1 MVYRMD
7 FVSKASA
14 RKNQRSAAE
23 RILAQ
28 HIKRSQKTSESHT
41 QLAIDPSILS
51 YAQKRMWYLH
61 LMDPNSAAYNI
72 FSIAKLHGKVDV
84 DALRQAFQALI
95 NRHPSLRTSF
105 QSTTNGHPVSAVH
118 ATVGADVSVVD
129 DPALPQECLD
139 DFIWK
144 PFDLGLAPLLRAV
157 VIRSDDDTC
166 LIALVIHH
174 IIADGWSLGILHEDL
189 QRFYAAALASQTL
202 PVTGN
207 IDFSTFV
214 AAEKAWI
221 ASEAGIRSRQF
232 WKNQLHELE
241 QIELPMAKPRP
252 AIANFRG
259 KHIDLTLPQGLLQ
272 SLEAL
277 AKQHDCSLYMV
288 LGAALKVLLYRYSG
302 QTDIVFGTPVAN
314 RPVEELENVLGLFVN
329 TVVLRT
335 RILPQADFT
344 TVLKAFRDT
353 ALLALEH
360 QQTPFEQV
368 VEDLNPE
375 RSLSHNPLFQVLFTL
390 QNVEA
395 GKIELHGTRTELLK
409 VDLDFARVDLEWTLW
424 RRPTDARLRINY
436 ALDLFDEQVIREMAS
451 HYECLLNCIVQTPQQ
466 DISQLPLFHK
476 PSSSNGT
483 PDDLVWPSC
492 GLHGLFLEAA
502 KISPTAGAVSDK
514 HGVLTFDTLNRHSA
528 ALALQ
533 LLQSGVRQG
542 DTVAIC
548 VDRSV
553 DIAVATLAVLRAGAA
568 FVPINP
574 ADPDDR
580 RAFITSDSNAR
591 AIILSCA
598 DKRCD
603 TIPGIVIGKAYD
615 QPTPEQLRSI
625 DAAVVPESPSY
636 ILYTSG
642 TTGRPKGV
650 MVSHGNIVNTMRAC
664 QLLHEC
670 SPSDVGLVLAAS
682 TFDVF
687 YFELFIAMLAG
698 GQSRIVTQ
706 EEIFSPQKIDELLK
720 TATIFQAVPGL
731 MENLLTSMSQS
742 SSRSHESLRVVITGG
757 DIVPADLLA
766 TLSHAFPNARVFV
779 AYGPT
784 EATIFSTLY
793 LYDKQRPVNGY
804 PIGQPLDGVEVVI
817 ADEHGNVLPD
827 DVTGEIWIG
836 GRGVATGYIHREVET
851 RASFIE
857 LSGRKYYRSGDR
869 GRWNRVQRTFEF
881 RGRLDSQVKV
891 RGFRI
896 ELGEIEAVLTSLPSV
911 HNAVVLAV
919 GEPGSNCR
927 LVACVT
933 AQDAPEVEQDLMNK
947 FDADVVAHW
956 RTLFDQTHEMSA
968 PGTRDFTGWNSS
980 YDQQPIAPSVMDEWL
995 DGTVENILHRLP
1007 DRRSTPPNI
1016 LEIGVGTGLL
1026 AQELAPHCARYVGT
1040 DFSTSVILK
1049 LRQKLRLS
1057 KLTNIELSIAEAR
1070 NLPEFETLFD
1080 VIIVN
1085 SVSQYFPDITYLT
1098 EVLDA
1103 LRNRLSPD
1111 GVVYL
1116 GDVRNYCLLETF
1128 HASVQSARAPQLTN
1142 NELLPRIAKAVQD
1155 EPELNV
1161 NPCYFHNYGK
1171 KTGLTPRIEPRRG
1184 RHATEMNKYRYDVTL
1199 SRHSGLCYDDLP
1211 ALNWQDWGDGNWT
1224 FEKLADHLRSGTNAA
1239 FSFTCVPHGLLID
1252 DLRRRNELYAMDAQ
1266 STPSNG
1272 VIPEELRELAAECGY
1287 TVSFNCSDH
1296 PDGHYDMVLST
1307 AGSPHPANLFSTLA
1321 GRSFLSEPSADGNNP
1336 GARLKK
1342 VHLANLIKE
1351 ALSKRLPS
1359 YMLPS
1364 VITVLDALPI
1374 TANGKIDRKRI
1385 PTVFSTTT
1393 DSRPPKS
1400 PSELLIARIW
1410 QDVLAYK
1417 VESVADDFFEVGGT
1431 SLLAISITVHL
1442 RQAGISLMP
1451 QVVFEHRTVELLARW
1466 IDTAQPSSE
1475 QPQAIT
1481 HVEPAAADPEVD
1493 FARIDPALD
1502 TWSHCRQVLLT
1513 GATGMLGVHILHEL
1527 LCSYPHLEIICL
1539 VRARDDQAAQERL
1552 ASQYAW
1558 YFPQSVITAP
1568 LFSRRVRCIKGDL
1581 RETNLGLGDELR
1593 SALTASC
1600 DRVIHAAADVRHVGS
1615 ERDFFAVNTDGTE
1628 RVIELCSQLSR
1639 PSLCHISTI
1648 GVAGRSLDGVARS
1661 INEYQLEVGQTPT
1674 EAYSASKIFAEHLI
1688 ADFNKSGDYAT
1699 VFRVGTVSP
1708 NSVNGKF
1715 QRNIDAHFFSRYV
1728 RAVMGLGVA
1737 ANWTER
1743 RIQLIPA
1750 DTMAQ
1755 AVLLLGGQPLAAG
1768 RTFHIQTPNALP
1780 YGEFIQTL
1788 NELGYR
1794 IDLVS
1799 AQEFENTLPILG
1811 RDKALVEDVGRILPM
1826 TYRGPGRPVALKHAV
1841 TDAWLDKLGF
1851 QYFKPT
1857 KSWIAD
1863 FVAHGVEQGFF
1874 PPAGG
1879 AR

>member
-1 MVYRMD
+1 MIYRMD
-7 FVSKASA
+7 FGSKASA
-14 RKNQRSAAE
+14 RKDQRSAAE

-28 HIKRSQKTSESHT
+28 HIKRAQETSESHT
-41 QLAIDPSILS
+41 QPAIDPSILS
-51 YAQKRMWYLH
+51 YGQKRMWFLH

-72 FSIAKLHGKVDV
+72 FSIAKLHGNVDV

-95 NRHPSLRTSF
+95 NKHPSLRTSF
-105 QSTTNGHPVSAVH
+105 QSNANGQPESTVH
-118 ATVGADVSVVD
+118 TTVGADVSVVD
-129 DPALPQECLD
+129 DPASPQECLD

-157 VIRSDDDTC
+157 VIRNDDDTC
-166 LIALVIHH
+166 LMALVIHH

-189 QRFYAAALASQTL
+189 QRFYAAALASQAL

-221 ASEAGIRSRQF
+221 TSETGIRSRQF
-232 WKNQLHELE
+232 WKNQLHDLP

-259 KHIDLTLPQGLLQ
+259 KHIDLTLPQGLVQ

-335 RILPQADFT
+335 RILPQANFT
-344 TVLKAFRDT
+344 TALKAFRDT
-353 ALLALEH
+353 TLLALEH
-360 QQTPFEQV
+360 QRTPFEQV

-395 GKIELHGTRTELLK
+395 GKIELQGTRTELLK
-409 VDLDFARVDLEWTLW
+409 VDLDIARVDLEWTLW

-483 PDDLVWPSC
+483 PDDLVWPNS

-502 KISPTAGAVSDK
+502 KISPTACAVSDK
-514 HGVLTFDTLNRHSA
+514 HGVLTFDTLNRHST

-603 TIPGIVIGKAYD
+603 TIPSIVIGKAYD

-625 DAAVVPESPSY
+625 DAAVVPESPCY

-687 YFELFIAMLAG
+687 YFELLIAMLAG

-804 PIGQPLDGVEVVI
+804 PIGRPLDGVEVVI

-869 GRWNRVQRTFEF
+869 GRWNRAQRTFEF

-927 LVACVT
+927 LVAC
-933 AQDAPEVEQDLMNK
+933 D
-947 FDADVVAHW
+947 
-956 RTLFDQTHEMSA
+956 S
-968 PGTRDFTGWNSS
+968 TGC
-980 YDQQPIAPSVMDEWL
+980 
-995 DGTVENILHRLP
+995 T
-1007 DRRSTPPNI
+1007 
-1016 LEIGVGTGLL
+1016 
-1026 AQELAPHCARYVGT
+1026 
-1040 DFSTSVILK
+1040 
-1049 LRQKLRLS
+1049 
-1057 KLTNIELSIAEAR
+1057 
-1070 NLPEFETLFD
+1070 
-1080 VIIVN
+1080 
-1085 SVSQYFPDITYLT
+1085 
-1098 EVLDA
+1098 
-1103 LRNRLSPD
+1103 
-1111 GVVYL
+1111 
-1116 GDVRNYCLLETF
+1116 
-1128 HASVQSARAPQLTN
+1128 
-1142 NELLPRIAKAVQD
+1142 
-1155 EPELNV
+1155 
-1161 NPCYFHNYGK
+1161 
-1171 KTGLTPRIEPRRG
+1171 
-1184 RHATEMNKYRYDVTL
+1184 
-1199 SRHSGLCYDDLP
+1199 
-1211 ALNWQDWGDGNWT
+1211 
-1224 FEKLADHLRSGTNAA
+1224 
-1239 FSFTCVPHGLLID
+1239 
-1252 DLRRRNELYAMDAQ
+1252 
-1266 STPSNG
+1266 
-1272 VIPEELRELAAECGY
+1272 
-1287 TVSFNCSDH
+1287 
-1296 PDGHYDMVLST
+1296 
-1307 AGSPHPANLFSTLA
+1307 
-1321 GRSFLSEPSADGNNP
+1321 
-1336 GARLKK
+1336 
-1342 VHLANLIKE
+1342 
-1351 ALSKRLPS
+1351 
-1359 YMLPS
+1359 
-1364 VITVLDALPI
+1364 
-1374 TANGKIDRKRI
+1374 
-1385 PTVFSTTT
+1385 
-1393 DSRPPKS
+1393 
-1400 PSELLIARIW
+1400 
-1410 QDVLAYK
+1410 
-1417 VESVADDFFEVGGT
+1417 
-1431 SLLAISITVHL
+1431 
-1442 RQAGISLMP
+1442 
-1451 QVVFEHRTVELLARW
+1451 
-1466 IDTAQPSSE
+1466 
-1475 QPQAIT
+1475 
-1481 HVEPAAADPEVD
+1481 
-1493 FARIDPALD
+1493 
-1502 TWSHCRQVLLT
+1502 
-1513 GATGMLGVHILHEL
+1513 
-1527 LCSYPHLEIICL
+1527 
-1539 VRARDDQAAQERL
+1539 
-1552 ASQYAW
+1552 
-1558 YFPQSVITAP
+1558 
-1568 LFSRRVRCIKGDL
+1568 
-1581 RETNLGLGDELR
+1581 
-1593 SALTASC
+1593 
-1600 DRVIHAAADVRHVGS
+1600 
-1615 ERDFFAVNTDGTE
+1615 
-1628 RVIELCSQLSR
+1628 
-1639 PSLCHISTI
+1639 
-1648 GVAGRSLDGVARS
+1648 
-1661 INEYQLEVGQTPT
+1661 
-1674 EAYSASKIFAEHLI
+1674 
-1688 ADFNKSGDYAT
+1688 
-1699 VFRVGTVSP
+1699 
-1708 NSVNGKF
+1708 
-1715 QRNIDAHFFSRYV
+1715 
-1728 RAVMGLGVA
+1728 
-1737 ANWTER
+1737 
-1743 RIQLIPA
+1743 
-1750 DTMAQ
+1750 
-1755 AVLLLGGQPLAAG
+1755 
-1768 RTFHIQTPNALP
+1768 
-1780 YGEFIQTL
+1780 
-1788 NELGYR
+1788 
-1794 IDLVS
+1794 
-1799 AQEFENTLPILG
+1799 
-1811 RDKALVEDVGRILPM
+1811 
-1826 TYRGPGRPVALKHAV
+1826 
-1841 TDAWLDKLGF
+1841 
-1851 QYFKPT
+1851 
-1857 KSWIAD
+1857 
-1863 FVAHGVEQGFF
+1863 
-1874 PPAGG
+1874 
-1879 AR
+1879 

>member
-1 MVYRMD
+1 MKSEQKKSEPHAQLD
-7 FVSKASA
+7 IDTSA
-14 RKNQRSAAE
+14 
-23 RILAQ
+23 
-28 HIKRSQKTSESHT
+28 
-41 QLAIDPSILS
+41 LS
-51 YAQKRMWYLH
+51 YGQKRMWFLH
-61 LMDPNSAAYNI
+61 LMDPSSAAYNI
-72 FSIAKLHGKVDV
+72 FSIAKLHGHVNV
-84 DALRQAFQALI
+84 DALRAALQALI
-95 NRHPSLRTSF
+95 KKHPSLRTSF
-105 QSTTNGHPVSAVH
+105 HANDNGKPESVIHE
-118 ATVGADVSVVD
+118 TVDADLTVLD
-129 DPALPQECLD
+129 NPEAPEQCLD
-139 DFIWK
+139 SFIWQ
-144 PFDLGLAPLLRAV
+144 PFDLGCAPLLKAV
-157 VIRSDDDTC
+157 VIRTDDETC
-166 LIALVIHH
+166 LMALVIHH
-174 IIADGWSLGILHEDL
+174 IVADGWSLGILHKDL
-189 QRFYAAALASQTL
+189 QRFYAAALTSQAL
-202 PVTGN
+202 PTNGY
-207 IDFSTFV
+207 IDFSSFV

-221 ASEAGIRSRQF
+221 ASEAGIGSRHF
-232 WKNQLHELE
+232 WKTQLHDLA
-241 QIELPMAKPRP
+241 QIELPMANPRP

-259 KHIDLTLPQGLLQ
+259 KHIDLTLPLGLVQ

-277 AKQHDCSLYMV
+277 AKQYDSSLYMV
-288 LGAALKVLLYRYSG
+288 LGAALKVLLHRYSG

-335 RILPQADFT
+335 RIPSQASFT
-344 TVLKAFRDT
+344 TILKAFRDT
-353 ALLALEH
+353 TLLALEH
-360 QQTPFEQV
+360 QRMPFEQV

-395 GKIELHGTRTELLK
+395 GKVELEGTRTELLK
-409 VDLDFARVDLEWTLW
+409 IDLDVARVDLEWTLW

-466 DISQLPLFHK
+466 DISQLPLFLNL
-476 PSSSNGT
+476 SSAKGT
-483 PDDLVWPSC
+483 PDEQPWPDC
-492 GLHGLFLEAA
+492 GLHGLFLKAA
-502 KISPTAGAVSDK
+502 QISPNAGAVSDK
-514 HGVLTFDTLNRHSA
+514 RGLLTFDQLSRQSA
-528 ALALQ
+528 ALAVQ
-533 LLQSGVRQG
+533 LVQSGVHQS

-548 VDRSV
+548 VERSV

-574 ADPDDR
+574 ADPEDR

-591 AIILSCA
+591 AIIVSCA
-598 DKRCD
+598 DKGCD
-603 TIPGIVIGKAYD
+603 TIPSIVIGKNHE
-615 QPTPEQLRSI
+615 QPTPEQLRTI
-625 DAAVVPESPSY
+625 DAKVVPGSPCY

-706 EEIFSPQKIDELLK
+706 EEIFSPQAINELLK

-742 SSRSHESLRVVITGG
+742 TSRIHESLRVVITGG
-757 DIVPADLLA
+757 DVVPADLLS
-766 TLSHAFPNARVFV
+766 TLSHAFPRAKVFV

-793 LYDKQRPVNGY
+793 LYDAQHPVTGY
-804 PIGQPLDGVEVVI
+804 PIGQPLEGVEVVI
-817 ADEHGNVLPD
+817 ADKHGNVLPD

-836 GRGVATGYIHREVET
+836 GRGVATGYINREAET
-851 RASFIE
+851 CASFIE
-857 LSGRKYYRSGDR
+857 FSGRKFYRSGDR
-869 GRWNRVQRTFEF
+869 GRWNRALRTFEF

-896 ELGEIEAVLTSLPSV
+896 ELGEVEAVLTSLPSV

-933 AQDAPEVEQDLMNK
+933 AHDNHLEQEQDN

-956 RTLFDQTHEMSA
+956 RTLFDQTHEISA

-980 YDQQPIAPSVMDEWL
+980 YDQQPIAPSIMNEWL
-995 DGTVENILHRLP
+995 DGTVENILRCITEK
-1007 DRRSTPPNI
+1007 RSTLPNV
-1016 LEIGVGTGLL
+1016 LEVGVGTGLL

-1057 KLTNIELSIAEAR
+1057 RLTNIELSVAEAR
-1070 NLPEFETLFD
+1070 NLPADDTLFD
-1080 VIIVN
+1080 VIVVN

-1098 EVLDA
+1098 EVLDT
-1103 LRNRLSPD
+1103 LLGRLAPD
-1111 GVVYL
+1111 GVIYL

-1142 NELLPRIAKAVQD
+1142 EELLSRIAKAIQD
-1155 EPELNV
+1155 EPELNI
-1161 NPCYFHNYGK
+1161 NPRFFNNYSK
-1171 KTGLTPRIEPRRG
+1171 RTGLMLRIEPRRG

-1199 SRHSGLCYDDLP
+1199 RRPKVMCNDDLP
-1211 ALNWQDWGDGNWT
+1211 ALNWQEWRAENWT
-1224 FEKLADHLRSGTNAA
+1224 FEKLAEHLCLKADTTFA
-1239 FSFTCVPHGLLID
+1239 FTGVPHGLLIE
-1252 DLRRRNELYAMDAQ
+1252 DLRRRDELYSTD
-1266 STPSNG
+1266 TPSTLPDG
-1272 VIPEELRELAAECGY
+1272 VIPEALRELSAECGY
-1287 TVSFNCSDH
+1287 NVSFNYSDH
-1296 PDGHYDMVLST
+1296 PDGYFDMVLST
-1307 AGSPHPANLFSTLA
+1307 SAHPDNLFATLA
-1321 GRSFLSEPSADGNNP
+1321 GRSFRPEQSADGNNP

-1342 VHLANLIKE
+1342 VQLSNLIKE
-1351 ALSKRLPS
+1351 ALSRRLPN

-1364 VITVLDALPI
+1364 VVTVLDTLPI
-1374 TANGKIDRKRI
+1374 TNNGKIDRKRI
-1385 PTVFSTTT
+1385 PTVFSTIT
-1393 DSRPPKS
+1393 DSRPPSS

-1417 VESVADDFFEVGGT
+1417 VEAVADDFFEVGGT
-1431 SLLAISITVHL
+1431 SLLAIAITVQL

-1466 IDTAQPSSE
+1466 IDTVQPHHE
-1475 QPQAIT
+1475 QPQTIINE
-1481 HVEPAAADPEVD
+1481 VPAAAEPEID
-1493 FARIDPALD
+1493 FTRIDASLD
-1502 TWSHCRQVLLT
+1502 TWRDCRQVLLT

-1527 LCSYPHLEIICL
+1527 LCIYPQLEIVCL
-1539 VRARDDQAAQERL
+1539 VRAQNDQAAQDRL

-1558 YFPQSVITAP
+1558 YFPQSEIDASV
-1568 LFSRRVRCIKGDL
+1568 FSRRVRCIRGDL
-1581 RETNLGLGDELR
+1581 RERNLGIGKR
-1593 SALTASC
+1593 THSALIATC

-1628 RVIELCSQLSR
+1628 RVIELCSQLVK

-1708 NSVNGKF
+1708 NSVSGKF

-1737 ANWTER
+1737 ADWTER

-1755 AVLLLGGQPLAAG
+1755 AVLLLSGQPLAAG

-1780 YGEFIQTL
+1780 YGEFIRIL
-1788 NELGYR
+1788 NELGYG

-1799 AQEFENTLPILG
+1799 AQEFEETLPILG
-1811 RDKALVEDVGRILPM
+1811 RDKARMEDVGRILPM
-1826 TYRGPGRPVALKHAV
+1826 TYRGAGRPVALKHAV

-1857 KSWIAD
+1857 KSWIEN

-1874 PPAGG
+1874 PPADGF
-1879 AR
+1879 R

>member
-1 MVYRMD
+1 MGIG
-7 FVSKASA
+7 SKTNSN
-14 RKNQRSAAE
+14 KDQRSAAE

-28 HIKRSQKTSESHT
+28 HLKSANRTPQQRT
-41 QLAIDPSILS
+41 QLPIDTSALS
-51 YAQKRMWYLH
+51 YGQKRMWFLH

-72 FSIAKLHGKVDV
+72 FSIAKLHGYVNL
-84 DALRQAFQALI
+84 DALRQAFRALI
-95 NRHPSLRTSF
+95 HKHLSLRTSF
-105 QSTTNGHPVSAVH
+105 QANENGQPESVVHGAVD
-118 ATVGADVSVVD
+118 ADVVVID
-129 DPALPQECLD
+129 NPESPEQCLNN
-139 DFIWK
+139 FIWQ
-144 PFDLGLAPLLRAV
+144 PFDLGRAPLLKAV
-157 VIRSDDDTC
+157 VIRTDDETC
-166 LIALVIHH
+166 LMALVIHH
-174 IIADGWSLGILHEDL
+174 IVADGWSLGILHEDL
-189 QRFYAAALASQTL
+189 KSFYAAALALQSQPT
-202 PVTGN
+202 TSN

-221 ASEAGIRSRQF
+221 ASEAGIRSRKF
-232 WKNQLHELE
+232 WKRQLHDLT

-259 KHIDLTLPQGLLQ
+259 KHIDLALPQGLVQ

-277 AKQHDCSLYMV
+277 AKQYDSSLYMV
-288 LGAALKVLLYRYSG
+288 LGAALKVLLHRYSG

-314 RPVEELENVLGLFVN
+314 RPVEELEKVLGLFVN

-335 RILPQADFT
+335 GIFPQASFIS
-344 TVLKAFRDT
+344 VLKAFRDT
-353 ALLALEH
+353 TLLALEH
-360 QQTPFEQV
+360 QRTPFEQV

-395 GKIELHGTRTELLK
+395 GKIELQGTRTELLK
-409 VDLDFARVDLEWTLW
+409 VDLDVARVDLEWTFW

-466 DISQLPLFHK
+466 EISQLPLFHK
-476 PSSSNGT
+476 LSSTNRT
-483 PDDLVWPSC
+483 LDEQVWPDC

-502 KISPTAGAVSDK
+502 QISPTAAAVSDK
-514 HGVLTFDTLNRHSA
+514 HQLLTFDQLSRQSA
-528 ALALQ
+528 SLAVQ
-533 LLQSGVRQG
+533 LLQSGVHQS

-548 VDRSV
+548 VERSV
-553 DIAVATLAVLRAGAA
+553 DIAVATLAVLRVGAA

-574 ADPDDR
+574 TDPDDR
-580 RAFITSDSNAR
+580 RAFITSDSNAQ
-591 AIILSCA
+591 AIIVSCA
-598 DKRCD
+598 DKGCD
-603 TIPGIVIGKAYD
+603 TIPSIVIGKVHD
-615 QPTPEQLRSI
+615 QPTPEQLRAI
-625 DAAVVPESPSY
+625 DVAVAPESPCY

-650 MVSHGNIVNTMRAC
+650 LVSQGNIVNTMRAC

-687 YFELFIAMLAG
+687 YFELFISMLAG

-706 EEIFSPQKIDELLK
+706 EEIFSPHAIDELLK

-742 SSRSHESLRVVITGG
+742 ASHSHESLRVVITGG

-766 TLSHAFPNARVFV
+766 TLSHAFPKAKVFV

-793 LYDKQRPVNGY
+793 LYDEQRPVTGY
-804 PIGQPLDGVEVVI
+804 PIGQPLEGVEVVI
-817 ADEHGNVLPD
+817 ADEQGNMLPN

-836 GRGVATGYIHREVET
+836 GRGVATGYINREAET
-851 RASFIE
+851 RVRFIE
-857 LSGRKYYRSGDR
+857 LNGRKYYRSGDR
-869 GRWNRVQRTFEF
+869 GRWNRALRTFEF

-896 ELGEIEAVLTSLPSV
+896 EPGEIEAVLTSLPGV

-919 GEPGSNCR
+919 GDPGSNCR

-933 AQDAPEVEQDLMNK
+933 AQDAPLEQDRNT
-947 FDADVVAHW
+947 FEADVVAHW
-956 RTLFDQTHEMSA
+956 RTLFDQTHEISA

-980 YDQQPIAPSVMDEWL
+980 YDQQPIAPLVMDEWL
-995 DGTVENILHRLP
+995 DGTVENILRCIP
-1007 DRRSTPPNI
+1007 ERRSTPPNV

-1026 AQELAPHCARYVGT
+1026 AQELAPRCARYVGT

-1057 KLTNIELSIAEAR
+1057 RVTNIELSVAEAR
-1070 NLPEFETLFD
+1070 NLPQFETLFD
-1080 VIIVN
+1080 VIVVN
-1085 SVSQYFPDITYLT
+1085 SVSQYFPDMVYLT

-1103 LRNRLSPD
+1103 LRSQLAPD
-1111 GVVYL
+1111 GIIYL

-1128 HASVQSARAPQLTN
+1128 HASVQSARAPHLTSD
-1142 NELLPRIAKAVQD
+1142 ELLPRIAKAVQD

-1161 NPCYFHNYGK
+1161 NPCFFHKYAK
-1171 KTGLTPRIEPRRG
+1171 KTGLMLRIEPRRG

-1199 SRHSGLCYDDLP
+1199 SRPSAACNYDSP
-1211 ALNWQDWGDGNWT
+1211 ALNWQEWHAENWT
-1224 FEKLADHLRSGTNAA
+1224 FENLAEQLRLRTNASFA
-1239 FSFTCVPHGLLID
+1239 FTGVPHDLLSD
-1252 DLRRRNELYAMDAQ
+1252 DLRRRDEIY
-1266 STPSNG
+1266 STATPCRLPDG
-1272 VIPEELRELAAECGY
+1272 VIPEALRELAAECGY

-1296 PDGHYDMVLST
+1296 PDGYYDMVLST
-1307 AGSPHPANLFSTLA
+1307 AAHPTDMFATLA
-1321 GRSFLSEPSADGNNP
+1321 MRSFRSEPSADGNNP

-1342 VHLANLIKE
+1342 VQLSNLIKE
-1351 ALSKRLPS
+1351 ALSRRLPS

-1364 VITVLDALPI
+1364 VITVLDTLPI
-1374 TANGKIDRKRI
+1374 TSNGKIDRKRI
-1385 PTVFSTTT
+1385 PTIFSTTT
-1393 DSRPPKS
+1393 DSRPPQS

-1466 IDTAQPSSE
+1466 IDTVQPHHE
-1475 QPQAIT
+1475 QPQVAT
-1481 HVEPAAADPEVD
+1481 HLEPSAAEPEID
-1493 FARIDPALD
+1493 FTRIDAGLN
-1502 TWSHCRQVLLT
+1502 TWRHCAQVLLT
-1513 GATGMLGVHILHEL
+1513 GATGMLGIHILHEL
-1527 LCSYPHLEIICL
+1527 LCSYPHLKIVCL
-1539 VRARDDQAAQERL
+1539 VRAQNDQAAQDRL
-1552 ASQYAW
+1552 ASQYVW
-1558 YFPQSVITAP
+1558 YFPQSEIDASV
-1568 LFSRRVRCIKGDL
+1568 FSRRVRCIKGDL
-1581 RETNLGLGDELR
+1581 RERNLGLSDEVR
-1593 SALTASC
+1593 SALTAAC

-1628 RVIELCSQLSR
+1628 RVIELCSQLAK

-1648 GVAGRSLDGVARS
+1648 GVAGRSMDGVARS

-1708 NSVNGKF
+1708 NSVSGKF

-1737 ANWTER
+1737 ADWTER

-1788 NELGYR
+1788 NELGYN
-1794 IDLVS
+1794 INLVS
-1799 AQEFENTLPILG
+1799 AQEFEETLPILG
-1811 RDKALVEDVGRILPM
+1811 RDKARVEDVGRILPM
-1826 TYRGPGRPVALKHAV
+1826 TYRGAGRPVALKHTV

>member
-1 MVYRMD
+1 MD
-7 FVSKASA
+7 FCSKASA
-14 RKNQRSAAE
+14 HKDQRSAAE
-23 RILAQ
+23 RILAR
-28 HIKRSQKTSESHT
+28 HIKSAQKTSEPHT
-41 QLAIDPSILS
+41 QLDIDTSALS
-51 YAQKRMWYLH
+51 YGQKRMWFLH

-72 FSIAKLHGKVDV
+72 FSIAKLHGHVNL
-84 DALRQAFQALI
+84 DAVRQAFQALI
-95 NRHPSLRTSF
+95 NKHPSLRTSF
-105 QSTTNGHPVSAVH
+105 QANDNGQPESVVHDAVD
-118 ATVGADVSVVD
+118 ADVSVID
-129 DPALPQECLD
+129 NPESAEQCLD
-139 DFIWK
+139 SFIWQ
-144 PFDLGLAPLLRAV
+144 PFDLGRAPLLKAA
-157 VIRSDDDTC
+157 VIRTDDETC
-166 LIALVIHH
+166 LMALVIHH
-174 IIADGWSLGILHEDL
+174 IVADGWSLGILHEDL
-189 QRFYAAALASQTL
+189 QRFYAAALASQAL
-202 PVTGN
+202 PATGS

-232 WKNQLHELE
+232 WKTQLHDLA
-241 QIELPMAKPRP
+241 QIELPMANPRP

-259 KHIDLTLPQGLLQ
+259 KHIDLTLPQGLVQ

-277 AKQHDCSLYMV
+277 AKQYDSSLYMV
-288 LGAALKVLLYRYSG
+288 LGAALKVLLHRYSG
-302 QTDIVFGTPVAN
+302 QTDIVLGTPVAN

-335 RILPQADFT
+335 RILPQASFT

-353 ALLALEH
+353 TLLALEH
-360 QQTPFEQV
+360 QRTPFEQV

-395 GKIELHGTRTELLK
+395 GKIELQGTRTELLK
-409 VDLDFARVDLEWTLW
+409 VDLDVARVDLEWTLW

-476 PSSSNGT
+476 LSSTNGT
-483 PDDLVWPSC
+483 PDEQVWPDC

-502 KISPTAGAVSDK
+502 QISPNAAAVSDK
-514 HGVLTFDTLNRHSA
+514 HGLLTFDQLSRQSA
-528 ALALQ
+528 ALAVQ
-533 LLQSGVRQG
+533 LLQSGVRHS

-548 VDRSV
+548 VERSV
-553 DIAVATLAVLRAGAA
+553 DIAIATLAVLRAGAA

-591 AIILSCA
+591 AIIVSCA
-598 DKRCD
+598 DKGCD
-603 TIPGIVIGKAYD
+603 TIPSIVIGKAHD
-615 QPTPEQLRSI
+615 QPTPEQLRAI
-625 DAAVVPESPSY
+625 DAAVVPESPCY

-670 SPSDVGLVLAAS
+670 SPSDVGLVIAAS

-706 EEIFSPQKIDELLK
+706 EEIFSPQAIDELLK
-720 TATIFQAVPGL
+720 TSTIFQAVPGL

-742 SSRSHESLRVVITGG
+742 ASHSHDSLRVVITGG

-766 TLSHAFPNARVFV
+766 TLSHAFPKARVFI

-793 LYDKQRPVNGY
+793 LFDKQRPVTGY

-836 GRGVATGYIHREVET
+836 GRGVATGYINREAET

-869 GRWNRVQRTFEF
+869 GRWNRALRTFEF

-896 ELGEIEAVLTSLPSV
+896 EPGEIEAVLTSLSGV

-919 GEPGSNCR
+919 GDPGSNCR

-933 AQDAPEVEQDLMNK
+933 AQDAPLEQDRNT

-956 RTLFDQTHEMSA
+956 RTLFDQTHEISA
-968 PGTRDFTGWNSS
+968 SGTRDFTGWNSS

-995 DGTVENILHRLP
+995 DGTVDNILRCLP
-1007 DRRSTPPNI
+1007 EQRSTLPNV
-1016 LEIGVGTGLL
+1016 LEVGVGTGLL

-1057 KLTNIELSIAEAR
+1057 RLTNIELSVAEAR
-1070 NLPEFETLFD
+1070 NLPEFEALFD
-1080 VIIVN
+1080 VIVVN
-1085 SVSQYFPDITYLT
+1085 SVSQYFPDMAYLT

-1103 LRNRLSPD
+1103 LRSRLAPD
-1111 GVVYL
+1111 GVIYL
-1116 GDVRNYCLLETF
+1116 GDVRNYCLLEMF

-1161 NPCYFHNYGK
+1161 NPCFFHNYAK
-1171 KTGLTPRIEPRRG
+1171 KTGLMPRIEPRRG
-1184 RHATEMNKYRYDVTL
+1184 RHATEMNKYRYDVTF
-1199 SRHSGLCYDDLP
+1199 SRPSAACNDDLP
-1211 ALNWQDWGDGNWT
+1211 ALNWQEWRAGNWT
-1224 FEKLADHLRSGTNAA
+1224 FEKLAEHLRLRTNAA
-1239 FSFTCVPHGLLID
+1239 FAFTGVPHGLLID
-1252 DLRRRNELYAMDAQ
+1252 DLRRRDELYSTD
-1266 STPSNG
+1266 TPSTLPDS
-1272 VIPEELRELAAECGY
+1272 VIPEALRELAAECGY

-1296 PDGHYDMVLST
+1296 PDGYYDMVLST
-1307 AGSPHPANLFSTLA
+1307 AAHPANLFATLA
-1321 GRSFLSEPSADGNNP
+1321 GRSFRSEPSADGNNP

-1342 VHLANLIKE
+1342 VQLSNLIKE

-1385 PTVFSTTT
+1385 PTVFSTAT

-1466 IDTAQPSSE
+1466 IDTVQPHHE

-1481 HVEPAAADPEVD
+1481 HVEPAAAEPEID
-1493 FARIDPALD
+1493 FTRIDAGLD
-1502 TWSHCRQVLLT
+1502 TWRHCRQVLLT
-1513 GATGMLGVHILHEL
+1513 GATGMLGIHILHEL
-1527 LCSYPHLEIICL
+1527 LCSYTQLEIVCL
-1539 VRARDDQAAQERL
+1539 VRAQNDQAAQDRL

-1558 YFPQSVITAP
+1558 YFPQSEIDASV
-1568 LFSRRVRCIKGDL
+1568 FSRRVRCIRGDL
-1581 RETNLGLGDELR
+1581 RERNLGLGDEAR
-1593 SALTASC
+1593 SALTATC

-1628 RVIELCSQLSR
+1628 RVIELCSQLAK

-1708 NSVNGKF
+1708 NSVSGKF

-1737 ANWTER
+1737 ADWTER

-1788 NELGYR
+1788 NELGYG

-1799 AQEFENTLPILG
+1799 AQAFEETLPILG
-1811 RDKALVEDVGRILPM
+1811 RDKARVEDVGRILPM
-1826 TYRGPGRPVALKHAV
+1826 TYRGAGRPVALKHAV
-1841 TDAWLDKLGF
+1841 TDAWLNKLGF

-1874 PPAGG
+1874 PPAGD